1 MERLFRTTSRFSKLM
16 NWIGGGVLIFMM
28 LLTVADVILR
38 YLKRP
43 ILGTYELVSILGA
56 VVIAFALPLTTW
68 QKGHVAVDILFEFYP
83 KAKKNVLDAIT
94 RLMGILFFVMLGWNL
109 IGMGAS
115 LYRTGEG
122 TLTLQ
127 LPLYPIA
134 YILGFSCVVQCFV
147 LVADLIRTVRNGE
160 KHE

>member
-1 MERLFRTTSRFSKLM
+1 MERLFRVTSRFSKTL
-16 NWIGGGVLIFMM
+16 NWIGGGVLVFMM

-43 ILGTYELVSILGA
+43 ILGTYELVSFLGA
-56 VVIAFALPLTTW
+56 VVIAFALPLTSW
-68 QKGHVAVDILFEFYP
+68 EKGHVAVDILFEFYP

-94 RLMGILFFVMLGWNL
+94 RLMGILFFVILSWNL

-115 LYRTGEG
+115 LYKTGEG

-134 YILGFSCVVQCFV
+134 FVLGFSCVVQCLI
-147 LVADLIRTVRNGE
+147 LVADLIKTLSNGG
-160 KHE
+160 KNG